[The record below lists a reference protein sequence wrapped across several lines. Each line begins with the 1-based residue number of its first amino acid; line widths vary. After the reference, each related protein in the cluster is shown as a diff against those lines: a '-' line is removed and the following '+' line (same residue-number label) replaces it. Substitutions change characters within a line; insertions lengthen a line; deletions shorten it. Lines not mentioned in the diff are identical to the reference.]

1 MNFFNRNRQ
10 RSPVD
15 SVRVLK
21 DYIQRLDAGSVDQR
35 KKVSL
40 DVPARAATVEH
51 SWNVAP
57 YGSPFHTAQLLLTVR
72 RQRKSALA

>member
-21 DYIQRLDAGSVDQR
+21 DYIQRLDAGSIDQR

-40 DVPARAATVEH
+40 KARIVMLQSNKHAIQLTKRALLARR
-51 SWNVAP
+51 NP
-57 YGSPFHTAQLLLTVR
+57 Y
-72 RQRKSALA
+72 

>member
-35 KKVSL
+35 KKVSRDRL
-40 DVPARAATVEH
+40 APPSDATAGQ
-51 SWNVAP
+51 SQRW
-57 YGSPFHTAQLLLTVR
+57 TV
-72 RQRKSALA
+72 LVNCTDY